1 SIQVQRQGEVM
12 RLVRMMV
19 FIASFA
25 MLFGGATW
33 ADASD
38 LCGAAAT
45 NSSLLAKLV
54 SRANTASTCVETVAA
69 NGIKV
74 ATPGC
79 CAKSVCNCSVTST
92 GDPCTGGTPGCFSA
106 ICRGGQGGTPK

>member
-1 SIQVQRQGEVM
+1 V
-12 RLVRMMV
+12 
-19 FIASFA
+19 
-25 MLFGGATW
+25 
-33 ADASD
+33 
-38 LCGAAAT
+38 
-45 NSSLLAKLV
+45 LAKLV

-106 ICRGGQGGTPK
+106 ICRGGQGGTPKADTCCVSDGTNGTANGGEVLPARQTAVARP